1 MASFPEK
8 AESVLLVNDREIEEA
23 TPRSLWRKNNQAA
36 VLDFEIPRRTF
47 LSLRDIEGEFRQGSI
62 VQLFYGKGTG
72 QQRIFYGYLPSVLSD
87 RNLSETNTTVRLIAT
102 DFIGQLEDRA
112 IELGT
117 SSSSFLIPEGKEI
130 GGLVADIVQA
140 AIDAQIGTPP
150 SFSAQ
155 GIAGT
160 NPVQIVSSSD
170 AKIGVDTAKNFIDYY
185 TGLAFDDTAYP
196 NAPLLYEYQQ
206 RDQYFVWRKEKA
218 LTSNAALRLT
228 VGKDSIISG
237 TIQRQP
243 IYSDA
248 YVSGAGATRW
258 SQSDRDSARR
268 WGGRRFWIR
277 ESTTS
282 SFVSDAYEKAVRLIE
297 LSKNERRSFS
307 LIVGEDAFFLHP
319 GDIVALDGAEEIG
332 IKSETYRISE
342 VRFGMTPTL
351 RTTLTLGD
359 AGRLLTDYLT
369 G

>member
-1 MASFPEK
+1 M
-8 AESVLLVNDREIEEA
+8 
-23 TPRSLWRKNNQAA
+23 
-36 VLDFEIPRRTF
+36 
-47 LSLRDIEGEFRQGSI
+47 
-62 VQLFYGKGTG
+62 
-72 QQRIFYGYLPSVLSD
+72 
-87 RNLSETNTTVRLIAT
+87 
-102 DFIGQLEDRA
+102 
-112 IELGT
+112 
-117 SSSSFLIPEGKEI
+117 
-130 GGLVADIVQA
+130 
-140 AIDAQIGTPP
+140 
-150 SFSAQ
+150 
-155 GIAGT
+155 
-160 NPVQIVSSSD
+160 
-170 AKIGVDTAKNFIDYY
+170 
-185 TGLAFDDTAYP
+185 
-196 NAPLLYEYQQ
+196 
-206 RDQYFVWRKEKA
+206 
-218 LTSNAALRLT
+218 
-228 VGKDSIISG
+228 GKDAIISG

-319 GDIVALDGAEEIG
+319 GDIVALDGAEDIG

-342 VRFGMTPTL
+342 VRVGMTPTL

-359 AGRLLTDYLT
+359 AGRLLTDYLS

>member
-112 IELGT
+112 VELGT

-130 GGLVADIVQA
+130 GGLVADIVQNT
-140 AIDAQIGTPP
+140 IDAQFAAPL
-150 SFSAQ
+150 FSIQ
-155 GIAGT
+155 GIQGT
-160 NPVQIVSSSD
+160 SPVQVVSAAD
-170 AKIGVDTAKNFIDYY
+170 AKTGVDTAKNFIDYY

-228 VGKDSIISG
+228 VGKDAIISG

-248 YVSGAGATRW
+248 HVSGVDAARW
-258 SQSDRDSARR
+258 SQSDRDTARR

-319 GDIVALDGAEEIG
+319 GDIVALDGAEDIG
-332 IKSETYRISE
+332 IKSETHRISE
-342 VRFGMTPTL
+342 VRIGMTPTL